1 MKANSINRFLLL
13 VFGLYSFALSA
24 QAQEKGCARANS
36 NASNDRFETV
46 RQKMEELVGLG
57 IPGIVAGVK
66 TPDMEWYAAAGFSR
80 LESKTSM
87 TTCNLQY
94 LQSISKTYLA
104 VSILTLRETGK
115 IDLDMPVSTYLPS
128 DLAAWIS
135 RSDEMTVRM
144 LLNHT
149 SGIPEYNYLP
159 EYITVLLQ
167 DPDHAF
173 EPRDYMALIRGK
185 ELDFEPGTR
194 YSYRNSGYVLLALM
208 MDHLTGDHAAFIREN
223 ILEKLEL
230 EHTLYRNTVHYLN
243 NPALVDGYWDRYSN
257 GIVENSS
264 YLQTQN
270 VKKMVGDDGIVTTP
284 ADAIRFLEAVVDGEL
299 IRKESLSEMKTWVN
313 DIRGNPQYGLGL
325 DLTNLGGKE
334 AIGHS
339 GGGLGAGS
347 QLYYFPEQKIYVF
360 LAINLATVT
369 GSPIHSKAEKVINE
383 LYLEMLR

>member
-1 MKANSINRFLLL
+1 MKANSINTFLLL
-13 VFGLYSFALSA
+13 VLGFCIFALSA

-36 NASNDRFETV
+36 DAADERFERV
-46 RQKMEELVGLG
+46 KQKMEELVTLG

-66 TPDMEWYAAAGFSR
+66 TPEMEWYAAAGFSR
-80 LESKTSM
+80 LETKNPM

-104 VSILTLRETGK
+104 VSILMLRETGK
-115 IDLDMPVSTYLPS
+115 IDLDIPVSTYLPS

-223 ILEKLEL
+223 ILENL
-230 EHTLYRNTVHYLN
+230 EHTLYRNTADYLN

-284 ADAIRFLEAVVDGEL
+284 ADAIRFLEAVIAGRL
-299 IRKESLSEMKTWVN
+299 ISKESFAEMKTWVN
-313 DIRGNPQYGLGL
+313 DAKGNPQYGLGL
-325 DLTNLGGKE
+325 DLTILGGKE

-369 GSPIHSKAEKVINE
+369 GSPIHYKAEKVINE
-383 LYLEMLR
+383 LYLEILR